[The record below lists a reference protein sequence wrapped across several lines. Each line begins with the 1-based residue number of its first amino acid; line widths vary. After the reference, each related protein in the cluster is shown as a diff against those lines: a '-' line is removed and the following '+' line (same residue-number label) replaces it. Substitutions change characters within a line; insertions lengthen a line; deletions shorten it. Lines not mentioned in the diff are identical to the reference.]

1 MQLNSDSFCDS
12 VRIWMEV
19 IGHLWAELGFWF
31 FSEKRVKISAATNI
45 WWARTFRQVVPVQ
58 QAGTVRQRRRPYN
71 WAGLWAD
78 STWGLHG
85 REATPSERRA
95 LQPDWQGDRSWRFC
109 RAQIVRAWTPTFA
122 AANIFYRPRRFQRAP
137 CYCRIL
143 WDANILYMAQTFYVC
158 ADISWAQTFHGR
170 KHFMGANISWAQT
183 FQWKRIFC
191 VWIIIVGGRQY
202 LMIFAV
208 SLASFIFAISFAW
221 FFAANIWVYFQ
232 YLFVHVLC
240 ANIFGANVL
249 ELM

>member
-31 FSEKRVKISAATNI
+31 SQKRGSKYSRP
-45 WWARTFRQVVPVQ
+45 RTFEGSEHFDRSCRYNKPVQ
-58 QAGTVRQRRRPYN
+58 YGRDAAHIS
-71 WAGLWAD
+71 WADLWAD

-85 REATPSERRA
+85 GEATPSERRA
-95 LQPDWQGDRSWRFC
+95 LQPDWEGDRSWRFC

-122 AANIFYRPRRFQRAP
+122 AANIFYRPQRFQRAP

-158 ADISWAQTFHGR
+158 ADISWAQIFHERKHFVGANISWAQTFHGR

-183 FQWKRIFC
+183 FH
-191 VWIIIVGGRQY
+191 GREY
-202 LMIFAV
+202 FNV
-208 SLASFIFAISFAW
+208 SK
-221 FFAANIWVYFQ
+221 YFVCK
-232 YLFVHVLC
+232 LL
-240 ANIFGANVL
+240 L
-249 ELM
+249 